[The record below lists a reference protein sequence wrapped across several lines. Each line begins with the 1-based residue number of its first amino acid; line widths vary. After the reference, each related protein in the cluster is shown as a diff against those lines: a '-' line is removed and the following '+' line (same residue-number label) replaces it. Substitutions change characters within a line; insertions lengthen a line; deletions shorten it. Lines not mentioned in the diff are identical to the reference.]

1 MAQKSVLIVEDEITQ
16 STLLEGI
23 ISRAGHVPFVAH
35 TGQEALDFMADR
47 QGEAIDIVLLDL
59 VMPGM
64 DGLEVLENLRPKFPN
79 LPVIMLTAH
88 SSITTV
94 VDAMRAGA
102 SDFIVKP
109 ASAERIRTAISAG
122 LETSALVGEI
132 EPMQKELSVA
142 GFESLVGDGPAMSHA
157 LGLARKAATASIPI
171 LIDGESGV
179 GKEVFARAIHGA
191 SVRAGKPFVAVN
203 CGAIP
208 ENLVESI
215 LFGHEKG
222 AFTGATEKRIGKF
235 EEANGGT
242 LFLDEVG
249 ELPADVQVKLLRALQ
264 EKEIDPVGGKAS
276 IKVDIRVISA
286 TNRNLADCVAEGTFR
301 EDLFYRLNVY
311 PINLPPLRERRE
323 DIPALVDHFLHLI
336 PKMEGLSKRSIT
348 PAALKALVD
357 YHWPGNIRQLQNAIF
372 RAVILSDH
380 ETLEVQDFPHLHGL
394 QHTPAAHPVAAPPAP
409 HSMGT
414 VPAVNGIS
422 SGMSLESPLI
432 SLVANGGH
440 VRTLAEIECEV
451 IRRTIG
457 HYDGKMA
464 EVARRLGIG
473 RSTLYRKLEEYDLK
487 R

>member
-23 ISRAGHVPFVAH
+23 VTRAGYVPFVAQ
-35 TGQEALDFMADR
+35 TGAEALDFMEDK

-64 DGLEVLENLRPKFPN
+64 DGLEVLQKLRPQKPN

-88 SSITTV
+88 SSINTV

-102 SDFIVKP
+102 NDFIVKP

-122 LETSALVGEI
+122 LETASLVGEI
-132 EPMQKELSVA
+132 EPMQKGLSIA
-142 GFESLVGDGPAMSHA
+142 GFDSLVGDSPAMQRA
-157 LGLARKAATASIPI
+157 VELARKASTASIPV

-179 GKEVFARAIHGA
+179 GKEVFARAIHAA
-191 SVRAGKPFVAVN
+191 SERADRPFVAVN

-264 EKEIDPVGGKAS
+264 EREIDPVGGKTS

-286 TNRNLADCVAEGTFR
+286 TNRTLADCVAEGSFR

-311 PINLPPLRERRE
+311 PINLPPLRNRRE
-323 DIPALVDHFLHLI
+323 DIPALVQHFLKLI
-336 PKMEGLSKRSIT
+336 PEMEALPERNISQ
-348 PAALKALVD
+348 AALSALIN

-372 RAVILSDH
+372 RAVILSERD
-380 ETLEVQDFPHLHGL
+380 TLEPPDFPHLNGL
-394 QHTPAAHPVAAPPAP
+394 QPAMTVDTSSTQIQLPPQPQGGFSA
-409 HSMGT
+409 G
-414 VPAVNGIS
+414 VNA
-422 SGMSLESPLI
+422 ESPLI
-432 SLVANGGH
+432 SLVANEGH
-440 VRTLAEIECEV
+440 VRRLADIECEV
-451 IRRTIG
+451 IRRTIS

-473 RSTLYRKLEEYDLK
+473 RSTLYRKLEEYGLK

>member
-35 TGQEALDFMADR
+35 TGQEALDFMSEP
-47 QGEAIDIVLLDL
+47 QGQAIDIVLLDL

-64 DGLEVLENLRPKFPN
+64 DGLEVLESLRPKFPN
-79 LPVIMLTAH
+79 LPVVMLTAH

-109 ASAERIRTAISAG
+109 ASAERIRTAINAG

-132 EPMQKELSVA
+132 EPMQKGLSVA

-157 LGLARKAATASIPI
+157 LGLARKAASASIPV

-191 SVRAGKPFVAVN
+191 SERSGKPFVAVN

-208 ENLVESI
+208 ESLVESI

-264 EKEIDPVGGKAS
+264 EKEVDPVGGKAS

-286 TNRNLADCVAEGTFR
+286 TNRNLADCVAEGSFR

-311 PINLPPLRERRE
+311 PINLPALRERRE
-323 DIPALVDHFLHLI
+323 DIPALVDHFLQLI
-336 PKMEGLSKRSIT
+336 PKMEGLPQRAIT
-348 PAALKALVD
+348 ASALRALVA

-380 ETLEVQDFPHLHGL
+380 ETLEVQDFPHLSGL
-394 QHTPAAHPVAAPPAP
+394 QPDTHRNSTGAQQSP
-409 HSMGT
+409 HSLGT
-414 VPAVNGIS
+414 FPAMNGVS
-422 SGMSLESPLI
+422 AGAPSESALI
-432 SLVANGGH
+432 SLVETGGH
-440 VRTLAEIECEV
+440 VRTLADIERDV
-451 IRRTIG
+451 IRRTIN

>member
-23 ISRAGHVPFVAH
+23 VMRAGHTPFVAH
-35 TGQEALDFMADR
+35 NGAEAIEFMADK
-47 QGEAIDIVLLDL
+47 QAEAIDIVLLDL
-59 VMPGM
+59 MMPGM
-64 DGLEVLENLRPKFPN
+64 DGIEVLEKLRPQWPN

-102 SDFIVKP
+102 NDFIVKP
-109 ASAERIRTAISAG
+109 ASAERIRSAINAG
-122 LETSALVGEI
+122 LETASFVGEI
-132 EPMQKELSVA
+132 EPMKKGLSIA
-142 GFESLVGDGPAMSHA
+142 GFESLIGDSPPMLHA
-157 LGLARKAATASIPI
+157 VGLARKAASASIPV

-179 GKEVFARAIHGA
+179 GKEVFARAIHTA
-191 SVRAGKPFVAVN
+191 SDRADRPFVAVN

-235 EEANGGT
+235 EEASGGT

-264 EKEIDPVGGKAS
+264 EREIDPVGGKTS
-276 IKVDIRVISA
+276 IHVDIRVISA
-286 TNRNLADCVAEGTFR
+286 TNRNLADCVAEGSFR
-301 EDLFYRLNVY
+301 EDLYYRLNVY

-323 DIPALVDHFLHLI
+323 DIPALVGHFLRLI
-336 PKMEGLSKRSIT
+336 PEMEGLPARTMSPSAL
-348 PAALKALVD
+348 AALTA

-380 ETLEVQDFPHLHGL
+380 EVLEDRDFPHLNGV
-394 QHTPAAHPVAAPPAP
+394 QPSGSSATQSPQAHASTIAQGAF
-409 HSMGT
+409 
-414 VPAVNGIS
+414 S
-422 SGMSLESPLI
+422 SGNAANVPLI
-432 SLVANGGH
+432 SLVATEGH
-440 VRTLAEIECEV
+440 VRPLAEIESEI
-451 IRRTIG
+451 IRRTIT

-473 RSTLYRKLEEYDLK
+473 RSTLYRKLDEYGLK

>member
-35 TGQEALDFMADR
+35 TGQEALDFMADA
-47 QGEAIDIVLLDL
+47 QGGAIDIVILDL

-64 DGLEVLENLRPKFPN
+64 DGLEVLEHLRPKYPN

-88 SSITTV
+88 SSIHTV

-109 ASAERIRTAISAG
+109 ASAERIRTAIDAG
-122 LETSALVGEI
+122 LETTELVGEI
-132 EPMQKELSVA
+132 EPMQKGLSVS
-142 GFESLVGDGPAMSHA
+142 GFDSLVGDGPAMSQA
-157 LGLARKAATASIPI
+157 LSLARKAASASIPV

-179 GKEVFARAIHGA
+179 GKEVFARAVHAA
-191 SVRAGKPFVAVN
+191 SERSSKPFVAVN

-264 EKEIDPVGGKAS
+264 EREIDPVGGKTS

-286 TNRNLADCVAEGTFR
+286 TNRNLADCVADGSFR

-311 PINLPPLRERRE
+311 PINLPPLRDRRE

-336 PKMEGLSKRSIT
+336 PKMEGLPKRSIA
-348 PAALKALVD
+348 PAALGALVN

-380 ETLEVQDFPHLHGL
+380 EQLEAQDFPHLNGRL
-394 QHTPAAHPVAAPPAP
+394 ASNGAATLAP
-409 HSMGT
+409 HSQPT
-414 VPAVNGIS
+414 VQTANGFSAGI
-422 SGMSLESPLI
+422 ETETPLI
-432 SLVANGGH
+432 SLLATGGH
-440 VRTLAEIECEV
+440 VRPLAEIESEV
-451 IRRTIG
+451 IKRTIH

-473 RSTLYRKLEEYDLK
+473 RSTLYRKIEEYDL
-487 R
+487 RR